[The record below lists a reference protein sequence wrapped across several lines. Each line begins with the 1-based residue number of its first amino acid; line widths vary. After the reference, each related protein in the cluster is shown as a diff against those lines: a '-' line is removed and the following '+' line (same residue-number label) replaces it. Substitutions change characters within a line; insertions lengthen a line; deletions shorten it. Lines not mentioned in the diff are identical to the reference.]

1 MSNHKEWVLNATG
14 DSLRGVARTLGINQ
28 GNFPGQVARGLDADR
43 VIEIA
48 YAYNLDAVKALQD
61 TGHLRVETKPETV
74 DGLLDQVLAIAEQA
88 KQQLDSNS
96 PTPHV
101 RPPRQTDYDLV
112 ADTSPD
118 EDALEERDKGDWTDP
133 ENIP

>member
-1 MSNHKEWVLNATG
+1 MDHKEWLKKSVG
-14 DSLRGVARTLGINQ
+14 DSQRSVACALGMDS
-28 GNFPGQVARGLDADR
+28 GQLSRELNKGLDADR

-88 KQQLDSNS
+88 KQRLDSNS

-101 RPPRQTDYDLV
+101 RPPRQADYDLV

>member
-1 MSNHKEWVLNATG
+1 MDHKEWLKKSVG
-14 DSLRGVARTLGINQ
+14 DSQRSVARTLGMDS
-28 GNFPGQVARGLDADR
+28 GQLSRELNKGLDADR

-61 TGHLRVETKPETV
+61 TGHLRAETKPETV

-118 EDALEERDKGDWTDP
+118 EDALEERNKGDWTDP